1 MRQMRLLHKG
11 MPRIRAE
18 GILKIKEESL
28 DMLVTDTREGVC
40 ALIPRI
46 KHGSLVLG
54 YFDGVHLG
62 HRALISRAAEE
73 ARGGTV
79 TVRMFSSLP
88 KGEALTTLDDK
99 LSLLEEC
106 GVGAVILDDF
116 SVMHSLSGSE
126 FFDEAVLPLSP
137 SCVVCGYNYR
147 YGAGASSGAA
157 ELSAS
162 AAEHGIKCAVVPEF
176 DMDGEAVSSSRI
188 RALIGSGEI
197 GGAARLLGR
206 YYSVK
211 STVLHGH
218 ALGRTLGFPT
228 VNQRKPGVLLPCP
241 GVYSCTAEYDRGSG
255 VEVHGG
261 VCSIGSRPTVNSD
274 ESDVTLETYIFS
286 CRADLYS
293 RDVRVTFI
301 ERLRG
306 NMKFGG
312 VDELRG
318 QVELDKK
325 SAAESLRAHGFAQS
339 VYSDRISDEVAGD
352 DSKK

>member
-1 MRQMRLLHKG
+1 
-11 MPRIRAE
+11 
-18 GILKIKEESL
+18 
-28 DMLVTDTREGVC
+28 MLVTDTREGLL

-62 HRALISRAAEE
+62 HRALITRAARE
-73 ARGGTV
+73 AHGGAV

-106 GVGAVILDDF
+106 GADAVILDDF
-116 SVMHSLSGSE
+116 SVMRSLSGGE
-126 FFDEAVLPLSP
+126 FFDSAILPLSP

-147 YGAGASSGAA
+147 YGARAASGAD
-157 ELSAS
+157 ELEKS
-162 AAEHGIKCAVVPEF
+162 AAAHGIGCAVVPEF
-176 DMDGEAVSSSRI
+176 DIDDAAVSSSRI
-188 RALIGSGEI
+188 RALIGSGEV

-228 VNQRKPGVLLPCP
+228 VNQRRSGVILPAP
-241 GVYSCTAEYDRGSG
+241 GVYSCTAEYDCGNG
-255 VEVHGG
+255 LELHGG
-261 VCSIGSRPTVNSD
+261 VCSVGSRPTVNSD

-293 RDVRVTFI
+293 RDVRVSFV

-306 NMKFGG
+306 NMKFDG
-312 VDELRG
+312 VDALRER
-318 QVELDKK
+318 VELDKK
-325 SAAESLRAHGFAQS
+325 TAADSLRAHGFAES
-339 VYSDRISDEVAGD
+339 VYSDRISEEV
-352 DSKK
+352 